1 MAPAPPPP
9 SAGSSATARLARLA
23 DLVTPMAVR
32 VAATLGVADH
42 LTRGPRT
49 AAVLAA
55 ATGAH
60 AGALDRLLGHLVRVG
75 VLRRDPPGGY
85 ALTDLG
91 EALRDD
97 HPAGLRAVLDAD
109 GALGR
114 GDLSLVHLLH
124 AVRTG
129 EACFPLLYGRGFWDD
144 VAADAA
150 RTAGYD
156 SCMGADVAAWAP
168 AVVAA
173 LDWGRFGHV
182 VDVGGG
188 DGTLLAALLRAHPG
202 LRGTVVDQPVTA
214 AAARHALAAAG
225 LADRAGATG
234 GSFFEPLPPGAG
246 AYVLCAVLHDWD
258 DESAAAIL
266 SRCAEAAGRGTVV
279 VVEKTGAGGEA
290 PSTTM
295 DLRVLAYFGG
305 RERGVSDLR
314 RLGADAGLD
323 TRSVHQAGD
332 LSVLELAVP

>member
-1 MAPAPPPP
+1 
-9 SAGSSATARLARLA
+9 
-23 DLVTPMAVR
+23 
-32 VAATLGVADH
+32 
-42 LTRGPRT
+42 
-49 AAVLAA
+49 
-55 ATGAH
+55 
-60 AGALDRLLGHLVRVG
+60 
-75 VLRRDPPGGY
+75 
-85 ALTDLG
+85 
-91 EALRDD
+91 
-97 HPAGLRAVLDAD
+97 
-109 GALGR
+109 
-114 GDLSLVHLLH
+114 
-124 AVRTG
+124 
-129 EACFPLLYGRGFWDD
+129 
-144 VAADAA
+144 
-150 RTAGYD
+150 
-156 SCMGADVAAWAP
+156 
-168 AVVAA
+168 
-173 LDWGRFGHV
+173 V

-214 AAARHALAAAG
+214 AAARHALASAG

-246 AYVLCAVLHDWD
+246 AYLLCAVLHVWD

>member
-1 MAPAPPPP
+1 M
-9 SAGSSATARLARLA
+9 A

-42 LTRGPRT
+42 LARGVGT
-49 AAVLAA
+49 AAELAS
-55 ATGAH
+55 ATGAD
-60 AGALDRLLGHLVRVG
+60 AGALDRLLGHLVTVG
-75 VLRRDPPGGY
+75 VLRREAADRY

-97 HPAGLRAVLDAD
+97 HPSGVRAVLDIE

-124 AVRTG
+124 SLRTG
-129 EACFPLLYGRGFWDD
+129 GPCFPELYDRAFWED
-144 VAADAA
+144 VAADPR

-156 SCMGADVAAWAP
+156 ACMGADVSAWAP

-173 LDWGRFGHV
+173 LDWARFEHV

-188 DGTLLAALLRAHPG
+188 DGTLLTALLRAHAG
-202 LRGTVVDQPVTA
+202 LRGTVLDQPATA
-214 AAARHALAAAG
+214 EAARAALAAAG
-225 LADRAGATG
+225 LADRAAASG
-234 GSFFEPLPPGAG
+234 GSFFDPLPPGG
-246 AYVLCAVLHDWD
+246 DAYLLCAVLHDWD
-258 DESAAAIL
+258 DEAATAIL
-266 SRCAEAAGRGTVV
+266 SRCAEAAGGGTVV
-279 VVEKTGAGGEA
+279 VVEKTGPGGES

-305 RERGVSDLR
+305 RERTVPDLR
-314 RLGADAGLD
+314 RLAERAGLG

-332 LSVLELAVP
+332 LSIVELAAP